1 MEIKQ
6 HGSFSKYIFST
17 KITSACA
24 RTNFR
29 STYSTRLL
37 ADPKR
42 HF

>member
-1 MEIKQ
+1 MTLLFFEV
-6 HGSFSKYIFST
+6 FST
-17 KITSACA
+17 KINACA

>member
-1 MEIKQ
+1 MTLLFFEV
-6 HGSFSKYIFST
+6 SST
-17 KITSACA
+17 KA

-37 ADPKR
+37 ADLKR